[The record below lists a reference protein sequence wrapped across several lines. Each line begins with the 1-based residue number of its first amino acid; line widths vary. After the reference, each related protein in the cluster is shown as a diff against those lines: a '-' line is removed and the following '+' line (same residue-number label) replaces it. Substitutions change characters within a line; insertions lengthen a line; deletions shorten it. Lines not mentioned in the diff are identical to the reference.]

1 VVNLQ
6 AIAARWAADSV
17 EAETEIESPG
27 PALDFA
33 TLSQIAGEKPVFPW
47 ICVL

>member
-1 VVNLQ
+1 MVNLQ
-6 AIAARWAADSV
+6 AIAALWATDSV

-27 PALDFA
+27 AAFDFT
-33 TLSQIAGEKPVFPW
+33 TLSQIGGEKPVFPS